1 MKNTDRPIKLIIL
14 VFLFSIV
21 SNGLTAQKINLDSL
35 NFKQLNQYMIKADKM
50 RNAGMIITV
59 SGIGIGVTGSII

>member
-1 MKNTDRPIKLIIL
+1 MKNTDLPIKLIIL